1 MQGKMKNFWYV
12 IRGKKRKRRLESMM
26 TSFLKPT
33 IQGENWPS
41 QGEAKVKQDEF
52 VKWLRCPKSKPRR
65 LEPETNDITNS
76 AIVDQSHTQDSHIP
90 MGSLHGLPKEQ

>member
-1 MQGKMKNFWYV
+1 
-12 IRGKKRKRRLESMM
+12 M